1 MFRQPANH
9 SPVDRDGGTRQ
20 TPARLRFATVRA
32 LPLLL
37 GMLLLCSGGAV
48 RAASD
53 EEISRAQRA
62 AQILKDNCFR
72 CHGEDGSDEGGL
84 DNVLNLR
91 KLMARR
97 LIIAGN
103 ADDSVLLQRIVE
115 GDMPA
120 DDDPLSP
127 RDQAVLKAW
136 IDAGAPDFNSQAD
149 DAAQPFLSPRDISA
163 LVEKDLQTLNG
174 TAPQFTRYF
183 SLAHLANA
191 GATEQELQVY
201 REGLSK
207 LVNSLSWG
215 DTIVVPQPIDE
226 AATLFR
232 IDLRHY
238 RWKTSTWDRIA
249 AKNPYHVDY
258 QFEAAQFARDVT
270 RTEQPLVRADWFV
283 AVASVP
289 PLYHDILELPE
300 TDKELEK
307 ILDVDVERNIE
318 NGLALRAGFNN
329 SGVSQNNRMIERHD
343 SAFGAYWKSYDFS
356 GNSGQQNLFAHPLG
370 PDGDD
375 AFQHAGGELIFNLP
389 NGLQAYLLIDSSG
402 NRIDKGPVDI
412 VSDPRRPDRSV
423 INGLSC
429 MSCHTAGM
437 IPKTDQIRPSVEK
450 NPGAFSDDERQ
461 TILSLYPRAEIL
473 TRLMDRD
480 RERFARALAKAG
492 VSSTKND
499 PVLQLARQFEQEL
512 DLPAAASEAGLPIA
526 EFAKLLTR
534 FPKLVRVFAP
544 LNVPGGTVQ
553 REVFV
558 ENFAEVA
565 REFALRQ
572 DSSVNSVGMVMVT
585 IPAGTFRM
593 GAADGDADAQDDE
606 KPPHEVNI
614 SRPFRIA
621 ATEVTIGQYR
631 QFVEER
637 GHNGAGGYR
646 FDADRR
652 RFVLSENNG
661 WNRTGLNETDD
672 HPVVNVSWNDAVAFC
687 RWLSSKEGATY
698 RLPTEAEW
706 EYACRANTTTRFAS
720 GDSEDNLFI
729 VGNFAHDAVET
740 LLRPDDEDDWD
751 DGYPLTA
758 PTGRFQPNR
767 FGLYDMHGNVWEWCF
782 DKFSATAYSTG
793 RKVDPTGPRGKGG
806 FRTAR
811 GGSWAHLPK
820 HARSSQRTAFKA
832 SDRNLL
838 VGFRVVQEIR

>member
-1 MFRQPANH
+1 
-9 SPVDRDGGTRQ
+9 
-20 TPARLRFATVRA
+20 
-32 LPLLL
+32 
-37 GMLLLCSGGAV
+37 MLVLCSGGAV
-48 RAASD
+48 RAAS
-53 EEISRAQRA
+53 EEDIARAQQA

-72 CHGEDGSDEGGL
+72 CHGEDGADEGGL

-91 KLMARR
+91 KLVARR
-97 LIIAGN
+97 LIVSGN
-103 ADDSVLLQRIVE
+103 AGGSVLIQRVVE

-127 RDQAVLKAW
+127 GDQALLKAW
-136 IDAGAPDFNSQAD
+136 IDAGSLDFNSQAD
-149 DAAQPFLSPRDISA
+149 DSAQPFLSPRDMYA
-163 LVEKDLQTLNG
+163 MVVNDLQTLNG
-174 TAPQFTRYF
+174 TVPQFTRYF
-183 SLAHLANA
+183 SLTHLSNA
-191 GATEQELQVY
+191 GATEQELQIY

-207 LVNSLSWG
+207 LINSLSWG
-215 DTIVVPQPIDE
+215 DKIVVPLPIDE
-226 AATLFR
+226 AGTVFR
-232 IDLRHY
+232 IDLRNY
-238 RWKTSTWDRIA
+238 RWKTATWDQIA
-249 AKNPYHVDY
+249 AKNPYHVEY
-258 QFEAAQFARDVT
+258 QFDAAQFARQVT
-270 RTEQPLVRADWFV
+270 RTDQPLVRADWFV

-300 TDKELEK
+300 TDRVLEK
-307 ILDVDVERNIE
+307 LLDVDVERNIE
-318 NGLALRAGFNN
+318 KGLALRAGFNN

-370 PDGDD
+370 PDGGD

-402 NRIDKGPVDI
+402 NRIDKGPVNI

-437 IPKTDQIRPSVEK
+437 IPKADQIRASVEK
-450 NPGAFSDDERQ
+450 NPGAFSDDERRA
-461 TILSLYPRAEIL
+461 ILSLYPRPETL

-480 RERFARALAKAG
+480 RERFTRALATAD
-492 VSSTKND
+492 VSSTKTD
-499 PVLQLARQFEQEL
+499 PILQLASQFEKEL

-526 EFAKLLTR
+526 DFAKLLTR
-534 FPKLVRVFAP
+534 FPKLARVFAP

-558 ENFAEVA
+558 ENFADVA
-565 REFALRQ
+565 QEFALRQ
-572 DSSVNSVGMVMVT
+572 DSSANSVGMVMVG
-585 IPAGTFRM
+585 ISAGTFRM
-593 GAADGDADAQDDE
+593 GAVAADADAQADE
-606 KPPHEVNI
+606 KPQHEVSI
-614 SRPFRIA
+614 SRPFQIA
-621 ATEVTIGQYR
+621 ANEVTVGQYS
-631 QFVEER
+631 QFVEET

-652 RFVLSENNG
+652 RFVFSEKNG
-661 WNRTGLNETDD
+661 WNRTGLNETDN

-720 GDSEDNLFI
+720 GDSEDNMFI

-751 DGYPLTA
+751 DGNPLTA
-758 PTGRFQPNR
+758 PTGLFQPNR

-782 DKFSATAYSTG
+782 DKYSATAYGTG
-793 RKVDPTGPRGKGG
+793 KTINPTGPQGKGG

-811 GGSWAHLPK
+811 GGSWAHPPK

-832 SDRNLL
+832 GDRNLL
-838 VGFRVVQEIR
+838 VGFRVVQEVK